1 MSDDQHNSLWHVDQ
15 GERIQARHLA
25 YLQFVHD
32 VGGTLYMGEARE
44 PLFVAEINRHKQQI
58 VVADKNG
65 TTFVWQYR
73 GIIEDLATPQH
84 VRDAYALL
92 LQKLRRMLQDP
103 TITRMVNAKLEKLR
117 QDGLREDTRDMAA
130 VIEAMEKLEAEY
142 KARGEEPPK
151 QFEFTLEK

>member
-1 MSDDQHNSLWHVDQ
+1 MSDENKLWHVDQ
-15 GERIQARHLA
+15 GEPIQARHLA

-44 PLFVAEINRHKQQI
+44 PLFIAEINRQKQQI

-65 TTFVWQYR
+65 TTFVWQYN

-84 VRDAYALL
+84 LRDAYAPL

-103 TITRMVNAKLEKLR
+103 TINRMVKAKLDE
-117 QDGLREDTRDMAA
+117 LREAGKREDIKDMEA
-130 VIEAMEKLEAEY
+130 VMREMERIEAEY